1 MKKNN
6 TELKFLRQLA
16 TNFPTAAEAATEIIN
31 LEAILSLPK
40 GTEHFLA
47 DVHGEYE
54 AFNHVLKNASGSI
67 ARKVEELFG
76 RQIRNEEKRELCTLI
91 YYPKEKLAQLNEK
104 KPLCDDWYMVTLNQL
119 VKVCRKV
126 SEKYTRSKFRKTLPP
141 QYSYIIEELVHEE
154 GTNQQKSA
162 YISSIFNTIIQIGK
176 AEDFIVAICETIQ
189 KLVIDHLHI
198 VGDIFDRGP
207 GPQHILDTLLN
218 YHNVDIQWGNHD
230 MLWMGAS
237 AGNAAC
243 MANCV
248 RIALR
253 YANLDTLEN
262 AYGINLLPLARF
274 AMETYANDPCTVFK
288 PKLSGADELYDDKSV
303 YLISQMHKAMS
314 IMQFKLE
321 HLIIV
326 DHPEY
331 NMSERDLLHR
341 WNKAEGT
348 IKLPDGNVYPMLDNN
363 LPTIDPKNP
372 YKLTEGEEN
381 VIKRLLRS
389 FAESERLKKHIAWFY
404 RKGSMYLSCNMN
416 LLYHASVPLNE
427 DRTLKEVLIE
437 GKYYKGKDLYD
448 KVDELVRRAH
458 QGAKGTASQKS
469 ACDFMWYLWCG
480 PNSPLFDK
488 SAMTTF
494 ERYFIED
501 KATHHE
507 QKGYYYTYRQEQDV
521 CEMILKEFGLE
532 GPDTHIINGHVPVKV
547 KKGDKPLLGGGK
559 LLVIDGGFS
568 RAYQSSTG
576 IAGYTLIFNSR
587 GLQLVQHEPF
597 TNKRDAVENMKDIK
611 SVTVVKEHSSH
622 RILVRDTDK
631 GHELIT
637 QVEDLKKLL
646 EAYKYRYIL
655 EKGK

>member
-6 TELKFLRQLA
+6 AELKFLRQLS

-76 RQIRNEEKRELCTLI
+76 RQIRQEEKRELCTLI
-91 YYPKEKLAQLNEK
+91 YYPQEKLNQLNENE
-104 KPLCDDWYMVTLNQL
+104 PLCDDWYMVTLNQL

-126 SEKYTRSKFRKTLPP
+126 AEKYTRSKFRKTLPP
-141 QYSYIIEELVHEE
+141 QYSYIIQELVHEE
-154 GTNQQKSA
+154 GINQQKSA
-162 YISSIFNTIIQIGK
+162 YISSIFNTIIQTGK
-176 AEDFIVAICETIQ
+176 AEDFIIAICETIQ

-198 VGDIFDRGP
+198 VGDIYDRGP
-207 GPQHILDTLLN
+207 GPQHIMDTLLN
-218 YHNVDIQWGNHD
+218 YHNFDIQWGNHD
-230 MLWMGAS
+230 MLWMGA
-237 AGNAAC
+237 AVGNAAC

-274 AMETYANDPCTVFK
+274 AMETYANDPCTVFM
-288 PKLSGADELYDDKSV
+288 PKLSSADELYDDKSV

-321 HLIIV
+321 HQLIV
-326 DHPEY
+326 AHPEY
-331 NMSERDLLHR
+331 KMNDRDLLHR
-341 WNKAEGT
+341 WDKESAT
-348 IKLPDGNVYPMLDNN
+348 ITLPSGEVHPMLDNN
-363 LPTIDPKNP
+363 LPTVDPKDP
-372 YKLTEGEEN
+372 YTLTEGEEL
-381 VIKRLLRS
+381 VVQRLLRS
-389 FAESERLKKHIAWFY
+389 FSGSERLKKHIACFY
-404 RKGSMYLSCNMN
+404 KKGSMYLSYNMN

-427 DRTLKEVLIE
+427 DKTLKEVQIE
-437 GKYYKGKDLYD
+437 GKNYKGKDLYD
-448 KVDELVRRAH
+448 KVDELVRRAY
-458 QGAKGTASQKS
+458 QAKRGTEKQKS

-480 PNSPLFDK
+480 PDSPLFDK

-507 QKGYYYTYRQEQDV
+507 QKGWYYIYRQEQEV

-532 GPDTHIINGHVPVKV
+532 GPDTHIINGHVPVKA
-547 KKGDKPLLGGGK
+547 KKGEKPLLGGGK
-559 LLVIDGGFS
+559 LLLIDGGFS

-587 GLQLVQHEPF
+587 GLQLVQHQPF
-597 TNKRDAVENMKDIK
+597 TNKKDAVENMKDIK

-631 GHELIT
+631 GTELST
-637 QVEDLKKLL
+637 QAEDLKKLL
-646 EAYKYRYIL
+646 EAYKYGYIQ
-655 EKGK
+655 EKTN